1 MLLVAESPLAL
12 PESVNTSVSDQKRFF
27 SLNVFFQ
34 ESSCHGIFDFLFEI
48 SALESFYLSTLLECC
63 LCVLA
68 EFGVGRI
75 ILLLF
80 VSLYFQKI
88 QKTITYHHALH
99 FAFCIVLALDL
110 DLLWSNSQDFIQGN
124 LHSAFEEE
132 LCISCSS
139 IPCFHGDNAF
149 SLIVRCAFY
158 FLLCHNFISCTS
170 IYP

>member
-12 PESVNTSVSDQKRFF
+12 PESVNTSVFYQKHFF
-27 SLNVFFQ
+27 TLNFFFQ

-48 SALESFYLSTLLECC
+48 SALESFYLSALMECC

-68 EFGVGRI
+68 ESGVGRI

-80 VSLYFQKI
+80 ASHFISKNP
-88 QKTITYHHALH
+88 KTFAYHHALH

-110 DLLWSNSQDFIQGN
+110 LWSISQDFIQGN

-132 LCISCSS
+132 IVHSRSTHTLFSWTQCIC
-139 IPCFHGDNAF
+139 IDCQVC
-149 SLIVRCAFY
+149 I
-158 FLLCHNFISCTS
+158 LLLVAS
-170 IYP
+170 